1 MATPMR
7 SDDLPRLAIFTA
19 IMSVFAGVD
28 QPFYEGYNSVTFVS
42 NAIGGSKWLT
52 K

>member
-1 MATPMR
+1 MR
-7 SDDLPRLAIFTA
+7 TDDLTFLEILTA
-19 IMSVFAGVD
+19 IMCVFADVD

-42 NAIGGSKWLT
+42 NAIGGCKWQM